1 MRAVSWFMHPLLM
14 PSLLFIILFYFAP
27 LVIKPLPEDT
37 FPLLLL
43 VIVLTTFIVPL
54 VSVVMLKST
63 KFISSYHMDDRK
75 ERILPFTFITVF
87 YSMTAT
93 MFVINSTINSIF
105 VVIFSTFAVIV
116 LILTLFTLFLKVSI
130 HSAGMA
136 GLVGFVLAISYRFP
150 GHQLLFPAICLI
162 LIAGLVMSARL
173 FLNSHRPKE
182 VLVGSVLGF
191 SVCFL
196 AVFVFA

>member
-1 MRAVSWFMHPLLM
+1 MRAVSWFLHPLLM
-14 PSLLFIILFYFAP
+14 PSLLFVILFYFAP
-27 LVIKPLPEDT
+27 LVIKPLPDDT

-54 VSVVMLKST
+54 VSVIMLKST
-63 KFISSYHMDDRK
+63 NFISSYQMEDRK
-75 ERILPFTFITVF
+75 ERILPFTFITIF
-87 YSMTAT
+87 YFITAT
-93 MFVINSTINSIF
+93 MFLINSTVNSIF
-105 VVIFSTFAVIV
+105 VIIFSTIAVTV
-116 LILTLFTLFLKVSI
+116 LILTVINFFLKVSI

-136 GLVGFVLAISYRFP
+136 GLVGFVLAIGYKFP
-150 GHQLLFPAICLI
+150 GHQLLLPVVCLI

-173 FLNSHRPKE
+173 FLNSHNPKE

-196 AVFVFA
+196 AVIVFA